1 MVKAE
6 NMWFGT
12 TSSHCQNPELQPG
25 KCSTGSVCGA
35 IPLSFAGKFL
45 FQTGAVGFRLEIR
58 HVGMVPPVSE
68 PRAVTQTVVTP
79 HHHHPLQV
87 LPQPTPS
94 PTKETVNLG
103 GN

>member
-6 NMWFGT
+6 NMWFWT

-68 PRAVTQTVVTP
+68 LRAVTQTVATP
-79 HHHHPLQV
+79 P
-87 LPQPTPS
+87 PPPPPPGPS
-94 PTKETVNLG
+94 PTNTLADQRDG
-103 GN
+103 